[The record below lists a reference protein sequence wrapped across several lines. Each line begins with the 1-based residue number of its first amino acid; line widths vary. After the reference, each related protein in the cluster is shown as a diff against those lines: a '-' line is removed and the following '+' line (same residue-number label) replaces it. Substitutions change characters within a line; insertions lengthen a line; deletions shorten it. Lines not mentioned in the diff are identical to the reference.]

1 MSETRKLKEQ
11 EFRCE
16 ACGTVGEE
24 QVPFLILKSRKEA
37 MLHNKKTG
45 HRVTGEVTYEYDYPA
60 FEIPPTEKAVKGEKE
75 AEPECS
81 GDDCKI

>member
-24 QVPFLILKSRKEA
+24 QVLFLILKSRKEA

-60 FEIPPTEKAVKGEKE
+60 FEIKKDVKVDEI
-75 AEPECS
+75 PECE
-81 GDDCKI
+81 GDDCTI